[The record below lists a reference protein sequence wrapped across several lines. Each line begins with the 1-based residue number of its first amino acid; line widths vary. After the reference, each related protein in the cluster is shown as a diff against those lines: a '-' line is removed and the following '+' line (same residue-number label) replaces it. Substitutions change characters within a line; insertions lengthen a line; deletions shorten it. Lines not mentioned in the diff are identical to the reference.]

1 MSPDLGTPAHLQPL
15 LAELR
20 FMEDRFH
27 AASHAATPE
36 EFDRI
41 VAPDFWEIGA
51 SGRRYSRDFCLE
63 VLAQRAAKPPEEAWI
78 TRDWHVRAL
87 GPDHCLLTYTLE
99 QPGRVTLRSTTWRR
113 AGQGW
118 QAVFHQGTVVLP

>member
-1 MSPDLGTPAHLQPL
+1 MSPELDTPAPLQPL

-27 AASHAATPE
+27 AASHAATPAD
-36 EFDRI
+36 FGRI

-51 SGRRYSRDFCLE
+51 SGKRYSRAFCLE
-63 VLAQRAAKPPEEAWI
+63 VLSQRAAKPPEEAWI
-78 TRDWHVRAL
+78 TRDWHLREL

-99 QPGRVTLRSTTWRR
+99 QPGRITLRSTVWHRN
-113 AGQGW
+113 ANGW
-118 QAVFHQGTVVLP
+118 QAVFHQGTVCL

>member
-1 MSPDLGTPAHLQPL
+1 MTIDLSTPDPLQPL

-20 FMEDRFH
+20 AMEDRFH

-36 EFDRI
+36 DFGRI

-51 SGRRYSRDFCLE
+51 SGRRYSRAFCLE
-63 VLAQRAAKPPEEAWI
+63 VLSQRAATPPEEAWV

-99 QPGRVTLRSTTWRR
+99 QPGRITLRSTVWRR
-113 AGQGW
+113 TANGW
-118 QAVFHQGTVVLP
+118 QAVFHQGTVSL

>member
-1 MSPDLGTPAHLQPL
+1 MTIDLSTPDPLQPL

-20 FMEDRFH
+20 GMEDRFH
-27 AASHAATPE
+27 AASHVATPE
-36 EFDRI
+36 DFGRL

-51 SGRRYSRDFCLE
+51 SGRRYSRAFCLE
-63 VLAQRAAKPPEEAWI
+63 VLAQRAATPPEAAWV

-99 QPGRVTLRSTTWRR
+99 QPGRITLRSTVWRR
-113 AGQGW
+113 TAGGW
-118 QAVFHQGTVVLP
+118 QAVFHQGTVCL

>member
-1 MSPDLGTPAHLQPL
+1 MSPELDTPAPLQPL

-36 EFDRI
+36 DFGRI

-51 SGRRYSRDFCLE
+51 SGKRYSRAFCLE
-63 VLAQRAAKPPEEAWI
+63 VLSQRAAQPPEDAWV
-78 TRDWHVRAL
+78 TRDWQVREL
-87 GPDHCLLTYTLE
+87 GPDHALLTYTLA
-99 QPGRVTLRSTTWRR
+99 QPGRVTLRSTVWRR
-113 AGQGW
+113 SAEGW
-118 QAVFHQGTVVLP
+118 QAVFHQGTVCL

>member
-1 MSPDLGTPAHLQPL
+1 MSLELDTPEDLQPL

-36 EFDRI
+36 DFGRI

-51 SGRRYSRDFCLE
+51 SGKRYSRAFCLE
-63 VLAQRAAKPPEEAWI
+63 VLSQRASKPPEEAWI
-78 TRDWHVRAL
+78 TRDWHLREL
-87 GPDHCLLTYTLE
+87 GPDHGLLTYTLE
-99 QPGRVTLRSTTWRR
+99 QPGRITLRSTVWHRN
-113 AGQGW
+113 ANGW
-118 QAVFHQGTVVLP
+118 QAVFHQGTVCL